1 MSTGNI
7 HRAERTGAAAAA
19 PPAGSLL
26 DGPLVNFSTIFDYLP
41 TPHLLL
47 DINFDIVA
55 ANEAYLDLVGQ
66 RRADLFGV
74 NIFAAIS
81 HDGEDEARLRESLRN
96 VREQGK
102 ADQIPLLSFTLQRA
116 DAAPERRFWSCTHTP
131 IRDVAGRVAFI
142 LQQAQDVTELHRA
155 KNAVTGPQARP
166 EPLALSSAVLHR
178 AETVQAVNR
187 TLLAEYSHLRR
198 LIMQAPGLM
207 CVLSG
212 PDLVF
217 ELVNNAYLDAVGHRD
232 LVGRPIREA
241 LPEMRGQGHFE
252 LLETVMATGQPF
264 IGQAMRISL
273 QRNAD
278 GAAEERYFDLVYQP
292 IAGAG
297 SSVSGIFVAGVDIT
311 DRILAQEQQ
320 RLLMD
325 ELNHRVKNT
334 LATVQAIA
342 AQTLRSGDPPERFVK
357 TFKARLMALSR
368 THNALTRGQWHGADL
383 ADILREELHPYG
395 STRFRLHGPD
405 LHLPSRAV
413 LSLGMVFHELA
424 VNAVKYGSL
433 SAPDGRLEITWSSAP
448 ADDGTTLLT
457 FDWCES
463 GGPSTAAPRQKGFG
477 SRLIERSIIGEL
489 NGQLSMDYRPTG
501 LVCQFVI
508 KLRGQSI

>member
-1 MSTGNI
+1 MLNS
-7 HRAERTGAAAAA
+7 AA
-19 PPAGSLL
+19 LT
-26 DGPLVNFSTIFDYLP
+26 GPLVNFSTIFDYLP

-47 DINFDIVA
+47 DIDLNIVA
-55 ANEAYLDLVGQ
+55 VNQAYLDLVGQ

-74 NIFAAIS
+74 NIFVAMPYE
-81 HDGEDEARLRESLRN
+81 GEDQKRLEESLRS
-96 VREQGK
+96 VRERGE
-102 ADQIPLLSFTLQRA
+102 ADQIPLLSLALERA
-116 DAAPERRFWSCTHTP
+116 GAVPERRFWSCTHTP
-131 IRDVAGRVAFI
+131 IRDTAGKVAFI
-142 LQQAQDVTELHRA
+142 LQQAQDVTDLHRA
-155 KNAVTGPQARP
+155 KNAGAGPQARP
-166 EPLALSSAVLHR
+166 EPLALSSAILHR

-198 LIMQAPGLM
+198 LIMQAPSLM

-217 ELVNNAYLDAVGHRD
+217 ALVNNAYLDAVGHRD

-241 LPEMRGQGHFE
+241 LPEMHGQGHFE
-252 LLETVMATGQPF
+252 LLDTVMATGQPF
-264 IGQAMRISL
+264 IGQAMRITL
-273 QRNAD
+273 QRNPE
-278 GAAEERYFDLVYQP
+278 GAAEDRYFDLVYQP

-297 SSVSGIFVAGVDIT
+297 SSVSGIFIAGVDIT

-342 AQTLRSGDPPERFVK
+342 AQTLRSGDPPERFVQ

-413 LSLGMVFHELA
+413 LSLGLVFHELA
-424 VNAVKYGSL
+424 VNAAKYGCL
-433 SAPDGRLEITWSSAP
+433 SVPDGRLEIAWSNVP
-448 ADDGTTLLT
+448 ASNGFTQLT
-457 FDWCES
+457 FDWCET
-463 GGPSTAAPRQKGFG
+463 GGPPAVVPQQKGFG
-477 SRLIERSIIGEL
+477 SRLIERSIVGEL
-489 NGQLSMDYRPTG
+489 NGQLNMDYRPTG
-501 LVCQFVI
+501 LVCQFHI
-508 KLRGQSI
+508 KLRG